1 MREDEILEAEESLKS
16 AMESSNVDVLDQ
28 LIDDE
33 LIFTTHYGQ
42 VISKADDLN
51 VHRSGN
57 LIFEEIDLKGHKI
70 LIHEG
75 IAVVSVTAMIKAT
88 FCGDRADGDFKF
100 TRVWSR
106 SSGVLRVIA
115 GHASRNA

>member
-1 MREDEILEAEESLKS
+1 VRKEEILEAEECLKA

-33 LIFTTHYGQ
+33 LIFTTHYGD
-42 VISKADDLN
+42 VISKADDLS

-57 LIFEEIDLKGHKI
+57 LILEAIDLTEHKI
-70 LIHEG
+70 LIQEG

-88 FCGDRADGDFKF
+88 FCGDRADGRFKF
-100 TRVWSR
+100 TRVWSK
-106 SSGVLRVIA
+106 SGGVLRVIA
-115 GHASRNA
+115 GHASRCA